1 MGFYCLS
8 SLGNELIGN
17 FSDSIRNVK
26 LTLKEMS
33 NFVGNQAVGG
43 LMVMDMSSPGLL
55 HSWSSSIFSYEVPP
69 SLHHVSRDVSGYM
82 KCLNHCRSSPCFM
95 EYVL

>member
-1 MGFYCLS
+1 MHLEHLSQPRELSREALGLNVFQMDFYCLCPP
-8 SLGNELIGN
+8 GNELIGN
-17 FSDSIRNVK
+17 FSVSVRNVK

-55 HSWSSSIFSYEVPP
+55 HSWSSS
-69 SLHHVSRDVSGYM
+69 
-82 KCLNHCRSSPCFM
+82 
-95 EYVL
+95 